1 MALASM
7 ACQPTSMSRSQR
19 DIRFCQSSDS
29 VRIAY
34 ASSGSG
40 PSLVRVGP
48 WHTHVELDWSSPI
61 WIPWLKLLAND
72 RTLIHYDFRGHGLSD
87 RQPCDAAFERH
98 VHDLAAVLAS
108 TQTKH
113 CALLGIAGG
122 CAIAIAYAV
131 RWPEQVDRLILFGGF
146 SRGSIARSRTT
157 DEAEAARTVLRVMEL
172 SNVHDDPAFRQLF
185 TAQCIPD
192 ASAELSQ
199 AFNQL
204 TRVAGGT
211 RASVNVLRALYDID
225 VRALAPKVRCP
236 TLVLHPTNN
245 LRVPYEEGRS
255 LAALIPNA
263 RFVPLQSRNALLL
276 EQEPAWSV
284 FETEVQAFLSAAR
297 SEILPPDDL
306 GGDDLTKREHAVL
319 EFIAQGLDNRRI
331 AGKLGIREKT
341 VRNYVSSIL
350 EKLGCQTRAE
360 TIVRARESG
369 FGRKE
374 M

>member
-1 MALASM
+1 
-7 ACQPTSMSRSQR
+7 MSRPQR
-19 DIRFCQSSDS
+19 DIRFCQSSDG

-40 PSLVRVGP
+40 PPVVRVGP
-48 WHTHVELDWSSPI
+48 WHTHAELDWSSPI
-61 WIPWLKLLAND
+61 WLPWLRMLANG
-72 RTLIHYDFRGHGLSD
+72 RSLLHYDFRGHGLSD

-98 VHDLAAVLAS
+98 VDDLAAVLAS

-146 SRGSIARSRTT
+146 SRGSIARSKTT

-192 ASAELSQ
+192 ASAEQSQ

-204 TRVAGGT
+204 TRIAGGT
-211 RASVNVLRALYDID
+211 RASVSVLRALYDID

-236 TLVLHPTNN
+236 TLVLHPTSN
-245 LRVPYEEGRS
+245 LRVPFEEGRS

-263 RFVPLQSRNALLL
+263 RFVPLQSRNAFLL
-276 EQEPAWSV
+276 EQEPAWNV
-284 FETEVQAFLSAAR
+284 FKTEVQAFLSATR
-297 SEILPPDDL
+297 SAIAPPEDL
-306 GGDDLTKREHAVL
+306 GDETLTRREHAVL
-319 EFIAQGLDNRRI
+319 ELVAQGLDNRRI
-331 AGKLGIREKT
+331 AGALGISEKT

-350 EKLGCQTRAE
+350 EKLGCQSRAE
-360 TIVRARESG
+360 TIVRAREAG

>member
-1 MALASM
+1 
-7 ACQPTSMSRSQR
+7 MSRSRR
-19 DIRFCQSSDS
+19 DIRFCQSSDG

-34 ASSGSG
+34 ASGGSG

-61 WIPWLKLLAND
+61 WLPWLRFLAND
-72 RTLIHYDFRGHGLSD
+72 RTLVHYDFRGHGLSD
-87 RQPCDAAFERH
+87 RQVGDVAFERH
-98 VHDLAAVLAS
+98 VDDLAAVVAS
-108 TQTKH
+108 NQTKH

-122 CAIAIAYAV
+122 CAIAVAYAL

-192 ASAELSQ
+192 ASAEQSH

-204 TRVAGGT
+204 TRIAGGT
-211 RASVNVLRALYDID
+211 RASVSVLRALYDID

-236 TLVLHPTNN
+236 TLVLHPTSN
-245 LRVPYEEGRS
+245 LRVPFEEGRS

-263 RFVPLQSRNALLL
+263 RFVPLQSRNAFLL
-276 EQEPAWSV
+276 EQEPAWNV
-284 FETEVQAFLSAAR
+284 FRTEVQAFLSATR
-297 SEILPPDDL
+297 SAIAPPEDL
-306 GGDDLTKREHAVL
+306 GDETLTRREHAVL
-319 EFIAQGLDNRRI
+319 ELVAQGLDNRRI
-331 AGKLGIREKT
+331 AGALGISEKT

-350 EKLGCQTRAE
+350 EKLGCQSRAE
-360 TIVRARESG
+360 TIVRAREAG